1 MRRYQRWADL
11 KFADWQNLEIC
22 GFVGAEWAQEFAD
35 LRFAN
40 FKKSLHAHL
49 GRYRT
54 NLV

>member
-11 KFADWQNLEIC
+11 KFADWHNLEIC

-35 LRFAN
+35 LKFAN
-40 FKKSLHAHL
+40 FKVKFACPPL
-49 GRYRT
+49 GGT